1 MSIPGV
7 TTLHSQAEN
16 KRGRESPPRVNTALV
31 CSFGRRDEDTRYEL
45 IADANRQSNAAQ
57 SRSSAP
63 GAPTRH
69 MAPLTVHEDPMRR
82 MRHWHRRADIMIDVV

>member
-31 CSFGRRDEDTRYEL
+31 CSFGRRD
-45 IADANRQSNAAQ
+45 ADANRQSNAAQ

>member
-31 CSFGRRDEDTRYEL
+31 CSFARRDEDSNEDTRY
-45 IADANRQSNAAQ
+45 I
-57 SRSSAP
+57 
-63 GAPTRH
+63 
-69 MAPLTVHEDPMRR
+69 
-82 MRHWHRRADIMIDVV
+82 